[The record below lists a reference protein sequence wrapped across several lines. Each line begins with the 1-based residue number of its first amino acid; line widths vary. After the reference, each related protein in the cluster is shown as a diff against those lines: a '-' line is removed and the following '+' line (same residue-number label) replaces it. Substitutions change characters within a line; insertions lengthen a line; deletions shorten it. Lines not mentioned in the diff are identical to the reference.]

1 MREDHEYRLEGG
13 SELTT
18 MGATWF
24 VSYCYYKMVDS
35 NHKNWNRVSTA
46 SNRASV
52 FARSQRYYKY
62 WLTEVLNMADANLNR
77 NSLGLKSTQIKQMA
91 SEILKKMQ

>member
-35 NHKNWNRVSTA
+35 THKNWNRVSTA
-46 SNRASV
+46 SSRVSV
-52 FARSQRYYKY
+52 FNRSQRYYKY
-62 WLTEVLNMADANLNR
+62 WLTEVLSMSDSRLNS
-77 NSLGLKSTQIKQMA
+77 NSIGLDSYKIKKMA
-91 SEILKKMQ
+91 SEILKKTN

>member
-1 MREDHEYRLEGG
+1 MREEHEYRLEGG

-35 NHKNWNRVSTA
+35 THRNWDRVSTA
-46 SNRASV
+46 SSRASV
-52 FARSQRYYKY
+52 FARAQRYYKY
-62 WLTEVLNMADANLNR
+62 WLTEVLNMSDTKLNI
-77 NSLGLKSTQIKQMA
+77 NSIGLDSYQIKQMA
-91 SEILKKMQ
+91 SDILKKRN

>member
-1 MREDHEYRLEGG
+1 MRERHEYRIEGG

-35 NHKNWNRVSTA
+35 SHKNWNNVSTA

-52 FARSQRYYKY
+52 FQKSQRYYKY
-62 WLTEVLNMADANLNR
+62 WLSEILKMSDANLNK
-77 NSLGLKSTQIKQMA
+77 NKIGLEGAQIKQMA
-91 SEILKKMQ
+91 KRILLQLK